1 MSRFIVPFVISLLWN
16 GASATPIS
24 VDPAESNLLIVGGS
38 EATPHEFPWLA
49 SLHWQEGQFC
59 SGVIVSPTAVLT
71 TASCASLIT
80 SWYLDI
86 YAGLHRLSENTTVG
100 VQKRNPTI
108 IQPHPSYPSGTTG
121 RGSDIAIL
129 KIANTAPF
137 IFDEYVSAI
146 GLPAV
151 GETFPNGTLGV
162 IAGWGSAAEETV
174 TLQDVLSKSEVQIL
188 SDEQCLAAYEVGSPG
203 EFTGESM
210 LCAGGGNRDFCNG
223 DVGTPLVVW
232 DDAGAPKV
240 VGLAAW
246 GQGCGNPFFPGVYT
260 EISAYLDFINANL

>member
-38 EATPHEFPWLA
+38 
-49 SLHWQEGQFC
+49 EGQFC

-162 IAGWGSAAEETV
+162 
-174 TLQDVLSKSEVQIL
+174 QIL